1 MKKCISLVLAII
13 LMLTL
18 LPATASAEGS
28 QMRASDDIINVIKSF
43 EGFSSTP
50 YKATPSEKYLTI
62 GYGHY
67 GADVT
72 EDMEITEAE
81 ATELLRADL
90 VRFENS
96 VNGFFNKHNLSYSQQ
111 VFDAVLSLTYN
122 IGSDWMNASN
132 YRIRNYLI
140 NGIEKYDEV
149 EIADALGVICSA
161 DGVIYPGLI
170 NRRIREARIMLYGDY
185 YGSFSQDFTYLI
197 LDANGGSLN
206 SGNRVAIYVKGQPYG
221 TMPGAYKEGFVL
233 KSWQTANGTV
243 INENTTAAE
252 GLKLK
257 AIWGNGAVKKYVLT
271 VDGGTGSG
279 KYAEGETVTIFPGKT
294 SKGEFLA
301 WQSGDVKIITA
312 EGGYSFKMPGND
324 LTITS
329 LRDYNCSGKFCPSE
343 SFTDIGS
350 SFWAHDAIDFVYENN
365 LFKGF
370 TDTIFNPDVTM
381 SRGMLVT
388 VLYRLNGSPSVDG
401 YENPFSDVK
410 ADSPYHDAILWG
422 YHNRIA
428 NGYAD
433 GTFSPNTTLKREHLA
448 VFLLRYANY
457 MGYDTNKYGD
467 IGKFSDAGLVT
478 DYADEALCWAIGNG
492 IINGTS
498 ATTLG
503 PQQGATRAQVAT
515 MVTRFVRNV
524 VAGAVVEEL
533 T

>member
-1 MKKCISLVLAII
+1 MKKCISLVLAIV
-13 LMLTL
+13 MVFTL
-18 LPATASAEGS
+18 LPFAASADGAW
-28 QMRASDDIINVIKSF
+28 MKASDDIINVIKSF

-50 YKATPSEKYLTI
+50 YKATAGEKYLTI

-72 EDMEITEAE
+72 EDMRISEAE
-81 ATELLRADL
+81 ATELLRNDL

-96 VNGFFNKHNLSYSQQ
+96 VNSFFNKHNLSYSQQ

-140 NGIEKYDEV
+140 NGIEKYDEL
-149 EIADALGVICSA
+149 EIADALGVICNA
-161 DGVIYPGLI
+161 NGVIYPGLI

-185 YGSFSQDFTYLI
+185 YGSFSPDFTYLI

-206 SGNRVAIYVKGQPYG
+206 SGNRVAIYAKGQPYG
-221 TMPGAYKEGFVL
+221 TMPGAYKDGFVL
-233 KSWQTANGTV
+233 DSWQTANGTV
-243 INENTTAAE
+243 IKASTIASE
-252 GLKLK
+252 GLSLK
-257 AIWGNGAVKKYVLT
+257 AIWTNGAVRKYKLT
-271 VDGGTGSG
+271 VDGGSGSG
-279 KYAEGETVTIFPGKT
+279 MYAEGETVTIIPDETT
-294 SKGEFLA
+294 SDEFLA

-312 EGGYSFKMPGND
+312 DGGYSFKMPDYELN
-324 LTITS
+324 ITS
-329 LRDYNCSGKFCPSE
+329 LRDYDCSGRFCPSE
-343 SFTDIGS
+343 SFEDIGS

-370 TDTIFNPDVTM
+370 TDTIFNPDAIM

-388 VLYRLNGSPSVDG
+388 VLYRLNGSPSVAG

-410 ADSPYHDAILWG
+410 SDSPYHDAILWG

-433 GTFSPNTTLKREHLA
+433 GTFSPNSTLKREHLA
-448 VFLLRYANY
+448 VFLLRYANF

-467 IGKFSDAGLVT
+467 ISKFSDAGLVT

-498 ATTLG
+498 ETTLG
-503 PQQGATRAQVAT
+503 PQNGATRAQVAT
-515 MVTRFVRNV
+515 MITRFVRNV